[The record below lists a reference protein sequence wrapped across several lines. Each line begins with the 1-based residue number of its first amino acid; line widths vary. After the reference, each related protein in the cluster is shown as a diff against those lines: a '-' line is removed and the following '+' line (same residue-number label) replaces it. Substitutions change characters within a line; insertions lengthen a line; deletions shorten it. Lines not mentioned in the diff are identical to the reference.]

1 MKPKTYI
8 HLIAFIFLT
17 LFVSEHLFS
26 QNDSSKLLDT
36 TGSSN
41 LFFDGQKII
50 KPIDLD
56 FIDPMQGKSILNF
69 KPNIFLIGFKPK
81 AKDYFDPLNTS
92 PKRTR
97 NFMSQPKKMD
107 SDILVKKHFG
117 GKDMSDVKLTSDY
130 SLGTLQSTSKS
141 MRIEVRDHSLVD
153 GDRIKVYINEQL
165 INSNIMLNGLYHII
179 YIDLNKGYN
188 RIDIEAINEGYSG
201 PNTAEL
207 KVFDENGYLLSSQ
220 EWNIRTG
227 QRATLGII
235 RN

>member
-1 MKPKTYI
+1 MKSKSYI
-8 HLIAFIFLT
+8 HLIAFVFIT
-17 LFVSEHLFS
+17 IFVSEYLFS
-26 QNDSSKLLDT
+26 QNDSSKLIDT
-36 TGSSN
+36 TDNSN

-56 FIDPMQGKSILNF
+56 FIDPLQGNSILNF

-81 AKDYFDPLNTS
+81 AKDYFDPLNTR
-92 PKRTR
+92 PKRAR
-97 NFMSQPKKMD
+97 NFMSQPKKID
-107 SDILVKKHFG
+107 SDILVKKYFG

-153 GDRIKVYINEQL
+153 GDRIKVYINEQM
-165 INSNIMLNGLYHII
+165 INSNVMLNGLYHII

-207 KVFDENGYLLSSQ
+207 KVFDEDGYLLSSQ

-227 QRATLGII
+227 QRATLGIV

>member
-1 MKPKTYI
+1 MKSKSYI
-8 HLIAFIFLT
+8 HLIAFVFIT
-17 LFVSEHLFS
+17 IFVSEHLFS
-26 QNDSSKLLDT
+26 QNDSSKLIDT
-36 TGSSN
+36 TDSSN

-56 FIDPMQGKSILNF
+56 FIDPLQGNSILNF

-81 AKDYFDPLNTS
+81 AKDYFDPLNTR
-92 PKRTR
+92 PKRAR
-97 NFMSQPKKMD
+97 NFMSQPKKID
-107 SDILVKKHFG
+107 SDILVKKYFG
-117 GKDMSDVKLTSDY
+117 GKDMSDVKITSDY

-153 GDRIKVYINEQL
+153 GDRIKVYINEQM
-165 INSNIMLNGLYHII
+165 INSNVMLNGLYHII

-207 KVFDENGYLLSSQ
+207 KVFDEEGYLLSSQ

-227 QRATLGII
+227 QRATLGIV